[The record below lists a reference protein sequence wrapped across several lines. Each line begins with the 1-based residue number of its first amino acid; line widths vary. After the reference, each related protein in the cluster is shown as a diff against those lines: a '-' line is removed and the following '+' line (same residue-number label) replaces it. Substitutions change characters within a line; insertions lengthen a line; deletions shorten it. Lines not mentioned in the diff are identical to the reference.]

1 MFIFLHVSCS
11 EILINIFI
19 LTKHSTSISPD
30 LVFSFLI
37 AREAEMNEEENEAE
51 MNEEEKYSM

>member
-37 AREAEMNEEENEAE
+37 AREAEMNEEEKLVL
-51 MNEEEKYSM
+51 MISIQ